1 MCSSMCREF
10 GLAGD
15 WRSQASQ
22 VVLPLSRR
30 FSRSSRRCRCVRQR
44 LGQGFVDAP
53 VGAGDGLGAGAL
65 DGVERGQDDRL
76 PPQMLNQ
83 GAGQHDAFVGLH
95 GQLGQRM
102 HGLPVVAHGER
113 LEAEH
118 RLQLDQVLAPGLL
131 PLPVIVP
138 AFDRHL
144 ELAATMRSKGG
155 NGGSSTPRMMP
166 GSAGSKAAR
175 RSPAGSQRRAAA
187 G

>member
-1 MCSSMCREF
+1 MCREF

-15 WRSQASQ
+15 WRSQASH

-30 FSRSSRRCRCVRQR
+30 LSSSSRRCGGRRQR
-44 LGQGFVDAP
+44 FGQCFVDAP

-131 PLPVIVP
+131 PLPVVVP
-138 AFDRHL
+138 AFDTGL
-144 ELAATMRSKGG
+144 ELVGDQFQQGRE
-155 NGGSSTPRMMP
+155 
-166 GSAGSKAAR
+166 R
-175 RSPAGSQRRAAA
+175 RLIDAQG
-187 G
+187 